1 MPNFVRRKI
10 WHCECKVVNFQK
22 DTPMK
27 WLFKIVFVVAALLSA
42 VGCDSSTISGTKKT
56 AQGAPYE
63 VLVVCN
69 GPEWESELGKE
80 LRKVLQK
87 PVEMLNQVEPMFDVV
102 RITQRDFKHL
112 LPSYRNIIKVICSPS
127 VSQTAILAKYDEVA
141 SPQIVLTLQGPTIE
155 AMVEYLEKNGESL
168 RQVLEM
174 AERERTISIA
184 KKRGAKEVERLISEK
199 FGVNIP
205 LSSGYLFR
213 AESEDFL
220 WISNEYPA
228 ASQGLFIYT
237 HPFTGASSV
246 TTKALVA
253 ARNNFAKRIP
263 GPSKG
268 SYMTTVKRIPNL
280 EDNGYVD
287 FTPSRKTLNIN
298 GRDWVELRGF
308 WDVEGDFMGGPFV
321 SYTTLDENSGKLLT
335 IDCYVYSPKE
345 DKRNFLRPLEHIV
358 YGVTFPEKTEK

>member
-1 MPNFVRRKI
+1 
-10 WHCECKVVNFQK
+10 
-22 DTPMK
+22 MK
-27 WLFKIVFVVAALLSA
+27 QLFKIVFVVATLLLV
-42 VGCDSSTISGTKKT
+42 VGCDSSIISGTKKT

-69 GPEWESELGKE
+69 GPEWESELGSA
-80 LRKVLQK
+80 LRKELQK

-112 LPSYRNIIKVICSPS
+112 LPSYRNIIKVVCSPS
-127 VSQTAILAKYDEVA
+127 ISQTAIIATYDEVA
-141 SPQIVLTLQGPTIE
+141 SPQIVLTFQGPTTE
-155 AMVEYLEKNGESL
+155 AMVEYLKENGESL

-174 AERERTISIA
+174 AERDRTVAIA
-184 KKRGAKEVERLISEK
+184 KKRGAKEIERLISEK

-213 AESEDFL
+213 AESDNFL
-220 WISNEYPA
+220 WVSNEYPA

-237 HPFTGASSV
+237 HPFTGTSSV
-246 TTKALVA
+246 TTRALVA

-263 GPSKG
+263 GPSNG

-308 WDVEGDFMGGPFV
+308 WEVEGDFMGGPYV
-321 SYTTLDENSGKLLT
+321 SYTTLDEKSGKLLT

-358 YGVTFPEKTEK
+358 YGVTLPEKTEKQ